1 MPPGETDRGI
11 LQGLAAAELG
21 GVSGG
26 DESLGESL
34 ETPYVTDA
42 GVGQGFMVAVTASR
56 KCCAARVVTKSVG
69 SS

>member
-26 DESLGESL
+26 DESLGESP
-34 ETPYVTDA
+34 ETPFVFRTLA
-42 GVGQGFMVAVTASR
+42 LVRASWLP
-56 KCCAARVVTKSVG
+56 
-69 SS
+69 